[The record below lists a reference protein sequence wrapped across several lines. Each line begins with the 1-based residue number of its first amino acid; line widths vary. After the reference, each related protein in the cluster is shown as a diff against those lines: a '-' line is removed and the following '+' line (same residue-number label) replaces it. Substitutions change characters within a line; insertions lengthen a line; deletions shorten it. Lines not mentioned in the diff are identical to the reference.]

1 MRKVLGILLL
11 AVGFFSCENEST
23 TSDPGIQAMANN
35 EEFTTGVKFETWRP
49 QYNRASVNQD
59 NILSL
64 VAETDSTRFVLRV
77 PYTLFSNDSKEKL
90 YLGDVGKLG
99 KQEGVEG
106 LAGYAQY
113 YLLDNIDRK
122 VLGKYVTQD
131 SNKEITDVGI
141 VVFDAEEKQVPGT
154 ISGTFYANLKKIEMS
169 DEDKNKLTP
178 AQKIRVDKLRD
189 KKSFHDGVFF
199 RIKLEAAK

>member
-11 AVGFFSCENEST
+11 TVGFFSCENEST

-59 NILSL
+59 NVLSL

-77 PYTLFSNDSKEKL
+77 PYTLFSSDSKKTL
-90 YLGDVGKLG
+90 YLGETGKLG
-99 KQEGVEG
+99 NQGETDR

-113 YLLDNIDRK
+113 YLLDNTDRK
-122 VLGKYVTQD
+122 VLGKYVTED
-131 SNKEITDVGI
+131 SNKEIPDAGM
-141 VVFDAEEKQVPGT
+141 VVFDPEDKQVPGT
-154 ISGTFYANLKKIEMS
+154 VSGTFYANLKKIEMS
-169 DEDKNKLTP
+169 EDDKNKLTP
-178 AQKIRVDKLRD
+178 AQKKRVEKLRD
-189 KKSFHDGVFF
+189 KKSFQDGVFF

>member
-11 AVGFFSCENEST
+11 AVGLFSCENEST

-49 QYNRASVNQD
+49 QYNRASVNQE

-77 PYTLFSNDSKEKL
+77 PYTLFSSDSKKTL
-90 YLGDVGKLG
+90 YLGAADSLG
-99 KQEGVEG
+99 KQDETGR

-113 YLLDNIDRK
+113 YLFDNNDRK
-122 VLGKYVTQD
+122 VLGKYVTQG
-131 SNKEITDVGI
+131 SNKEIPEAGI
-141 VVFDAEEKQVPGT
+141 VVFDSEEKQVPGT
-154 ISGTFYANLKKIEMS
+154 VSGTFYANLKKIEMS
-169 DEDKNKLTP
+169 DDDKSKLTP
-178 AQKIRVDKLRD
+178 AQKKRVEKLRD